1 MKNNND
7 KLMAIYKKL
16 IDSAA
21 TKRKETIAAKEVADR
36 MEIKPTV
43 IYRLEKGTRPVNLLT
58 LIAYLQTFGYT
69 LAIVPNKLEIVPNP
83 PKKPKIETIK
93 YDLKKMDRKQRLRLL
108 KYLIAIEEA
117 ELGSDDEE

>member
-1 MKNNND
+1 MKDNND

-108 KYLIAIEEA
+108 KFLIAIEEA

>member
-1 MKNNND
+1 MKNSNA
-7 KLMAIYKKL
+7 KAIEQYQKL
-16 IDSAA
+16 IEEAA
-21 TKRKETIAAKEVADR
+21 LKRKEKVTAKEVA
-36 MEIKPTV
+36 EKLEKKPTE
-43 IYRLEKGTRPVNLLT
+43 IYRIERGTRPVNLLT

-108 KYLIAIEEA
+108 KFLIAIEEA

>member
-1 MKNNND
+1 MKDNND

-69 LAIVPNKLEIVPNP
+69 LAIVPNQLEIVPNP

-108 KYLIAIEEA
+108 KFLIAIEEA

>member
-1 MKNNND
+1 MKNNDD

-83 PKKPKIETIK
+83 PKKPKLETIK

-108 KYLIAIEEA
+108 KFLIAIEEA

>member
-1 MKNNND
+1 MKDNND

-69 LAIVPNKLEIVPNP
+69 LAIVPIKLEIVPNP
-83 PKKPKIETIK
+83 PKKPKLETIK
-93 YDLKKMDRKQRLRLL
+93 YDLKKMDRRQRLRLL
-108 KYLIAIEEA
+108 KFLIAIEEA

>member
-1 MKNNND
+1 MKDNND

-36 MEIKPTV
+36 MEIKPMV

-108 KYLIAIEEA
+108 KFLIAIEEA

>member
-1 MKNNND
+1 MKNNDD

-69 LAIVPNKLEIVPNP
+69 LAIVPNKLEIVPNQ
-83 PKKPKIETIK
+83 PKKPKLETIK
-93 YDLKKMDRKQRLRLL
+93 YDLKKMDRRQRLRLL
-108 KYLIAIEEA
+108 KFLIAIEEA

>member
-1 MKNNND
+1 M
-7 KLMAIYKKL
+7 
-16 IDSAA
+16 
-21 TKRKETIAAKEVADR
+21 ETQR
-36 MEIKPTV
+36 LKPTV

-83 PKKPKIETIK
+83 PKKTKVETIK
-93 YDLKKMDRKQRLRLL
+93 YDLKKLDRKQRLRLL
-108 KYLIAIEEA
+108 KFLIAIEET

>member
-1 MKNNND
+1 MKNNDD

-83 PKKPKIETIK
+83 PKKPKLETIK
-93 YDLKKMDRKQRLRLL
+93 YDLKKMDRRQRLRLL
-108 KYLIAIEEA
+108 KFLIAIEEA